1 LGGRNEVV
9 SIKTAIISTAH
20 VREEDMRLIEEKC
33 RNVNYGW
40 WIHDTDGG
48 AILRVDA
55 THGLDDLKSDGLTD
69 FGHANL
75 KAIYDAGYGYIHLD
89 MDAPV
94 IEELPSEEW

>member
-1 LGGRNEVV
+1 MKVV
-9 SIKTAIISTAH
+9 TIKTAIISTAH

-48 AILRVDA
+48 AILRIDA
-55 THGLDDLKSDGLTD
+55 TQGSGLDDLKSDGLTD
-69 FGHANL
+69 FGYANL

-94 IEELPSEEW
+94 IEELPYEEW